1 MEVKMKARSTP
12 LVGAA
17 LALAVLFGAPGAWA
31 ANASGT
37 PAATAQANGAPTLPP
52 LQHAGDIAYRSGG
65 IGSDQSAAFK
75 SAMPRYPLSLEF
87 AQHTAANGN
96 EYLAN
101 VPVTISDM
109 HGKTLLT
116 TKTRGPFMLV
126 SIPNGRYV
134 VSAQHDG
141 NTQQRT
147 VDIGKTPHTHEA
159 FVWSM

>member
-1 MEVKMKARSTP
+1 MKARSTP
-12 LVGAA
+12 WIGAA
-17 LALAVLFGAPGAWA
+17 LALAVVF
-31 ANASGT
+31 GT
-37 PAATAQANGAPTLPP
+37 PAAFAAQSTGAAVTAPVDGASRLPP
-52 LQHAGDIAYRSGG
+52 TQHAGDIAYLSGG

-75 SAMPRYPLSLEF
+75 TAMSRYPLSLEF

-101 VPVTISDM
+101 VPVTIADA
-109 HGKTLLT
+109 HGNTLLT

-126 SIPNGRYV
+126 SIPDGRYV
-134 VSAQHDG
+134 VTARHDG

-147 VDIGKTPHTHEA
+147 IEVGKTGHAHEA